1 MYWSEKDR
9 RFYDSELDYCFG
21 NERTFQ
27 KIKYKTEYDDLLDVK
42 EPVKKQNKMNS
53 ASDFDAIF
61 E

>member
-1 MYWSEKDR
+1 MYWSKEEKK
-9 RFYDSELDYCFG
+9 FYDSELDYCFG
-21 NERTFQ
+21 NERILP

-42 EPVKKQNKMNS
+42 EPVKEQNKMNN